1 MKWNLL
7 RKEPYSRSSYV
18 IIEGNPLFDESVYL
32 IKPIIQHKNSPS
44 FVLTNRGKYVCGLF
58 KIPNTSVYSGDWNSN
73 LLIVLIRNSEEFEIL
88 KSNLPVD
95 EGRISLLRGE
105 LNNQINKA
113 RSLWV

>member
-18 IIEGNPLFDESVYL
+18 IIEGNPLFNESVYL
-32 IKPIIQHKNSPS
+32 IKPIIRHKNSPS

-58 KIPNTSVYSGDWNSN
+58 KIPSTSVYSGDWNGN

-88 KSNLPVD
+88 KSNLQTE
-95 EGRISLLRGE
+95 EGRILLINGE

>member
-18 IIEGNPLFDESVYL
+18 IIEGNPLFNDSIYL
-32 IKPIIQHKNSPS
+32 IKPIIRHKNSPS

-58 KIPNTSVYSGDWNSN
+58 KIPSTSVYSGDWNGN

-88 KSNLPVD
+88 KSNLQTE
-95 EGRISLLRGE
+95 EGRISLINGE

-113 RSLWV
+113 RSLWM